1 MTKDEALDMALEF
14 VEANHSGGPD
24 AFELITAIKQAR
36 SAPVQEPA
44 IKQGWDVDTLL
55 DKPAAP
61 EEPVT
66 QDVQE
71 KCRIEVVPAKG
82 GLLPAAPVQEPVAWA
97 TMLGNYSHVSWG
109 KDRPDYPIRYEVPL
123 YTTPPAQEFVC
134 STGLCHYK
142 EQPALKP
149 LTNEQVGKAARDAH
163 IAFCLNK
170 HQTYEHALTR
180 AVEAAHGITGET
192 K

>member
-1 MTKDEALDMALEF
+1 MTNEFNTWWNQDLLTEDNPYVEGTPAFWAWEGWQAAL
-14 VEANHSGGPD
+14 
-24 AFELITAIKQAR
+24 
-36 SAPVQEPA
+36 
-44 IKQGWDVDTLL
+44 
-55 DKPAAP
+55 
-61 EEPVT
+61 
-66 QDVQE
+66 
-71 KCRIEVVPAKG
+71 
-82 GLLPAAPVQEPVAWA
+82 AAPVQEPLTWYEGAPPFPQDQEWFIAETIYGDRVV
-97 TMLGNYSHVSWG
+97 LRSLDEGREHKGNYAFKTADQTYMKQEIVKRWMQF
-109 KDRPDYPIRYEVPL
+109 PDCEYL
-123 YTTPPAQEFVC
+123 PPAQEFVC